1 MNNLLLPRAMPV
13 TPNKQKPPGA
23 EDCTNSGGK
32 VPPVKRAEACGAL
45 INSGKL
51 KGADIAWAFS
61 NRCIAR
67 KALGEQDKALDDCN
81 KAIDL
86 DGKDAVAFQAR
97 GLILLDKG
105 DNDRA
110 LADFDKPPRS
120 ARKTPRCFPIAAI
133 SCLRKARPTRRS
145 TIISGSGHRRQ
156 ERLGLCRARRR
167 LAGQRRHGSRFGGL
181 FQGDRS
187 RPSQFLRDFQSRR
200 RL

>member
-1 MNNLLLPRAMPV
+1 MRCRSFRPSRSRPA
-13 TPNKQKPPGA
+13 A

-32 VPPVKRAEACGAL
+32 VASRARAEACGTL
-45 INSGKL
+45 IDSGKL

-67 KALGEQDKALDDCN
+67 KALGEQDKALDDCD
-81 KAIDL
+81 KAIEL

-110 LADFDKPPRS
+110 LADFDK
-120 ARKTPRCFPIAAI
+120 AVALGAKNAALF
-133 SCLRKARPTRRS
+133 SDRGNLLLAKGESRQGDRRLQR
-145 TIISGSGHRRQ
+145 GSGHRRQ
-156 ERLGLCRARRR
+156 ERLRLCRTRRR
-167 LAGQRRHGSRFGGL
+167 LARQGRFDRALAGL
-181 FQGDRS
+181 FQGDRT
-187 RPSQFLRDFQSRR
+187 RAERFLRHFQSRR